1 MEFTLSA
8 APERYSAIAIA
19 LGAEP
24 KSTALE
30 TARAGVELLKRLIRD
45 CGLPASLAEVN
56 VPFSAIEAMRK
67 PNDITLK
74 EGIGKLLNVYKLKGK
89 FDETSVVAL
98 WPELMGK
105 AIANRTTQIYVSQK
119 KLFVRI
125 ESSVIKNELLMVRSG
140 IIQKINERAGSEV
153 ITDIVFL

>member
-1 MEFTLSA
+1 
-8 APERYSAIAIA
+8 
-19 LGAEP
+19 
-24 KSTALE
+24 
-30 TARAGVELLKRLIRD
+30 
-45 CGLPASLAEVN
+45 
-56 VPFSAIEAMRK
+56 MRK

-98 WPELMGK
+98 WPELMGM
-105 AIANRTTQIYVSQK
+105 AIANRTTQIYVAQK

-153 ITDIVFL
+153 IIDLVFL

>member
-1 MEFTLSA
+1 
-8 APERYSAIAIA
+8 
-19 LGAEP
+19 
-24 KSTALE
+24 
-30 TARAGVELLKRLIRD
+30 
-45 CGLPASLAEVN
+45 
-56 VPFSAIEAMRK
+56 MRK

-105 AIANRTTQIYVSQK
+105 AVANRTTQLYVSQK

-140 IIQKINERAGSEV
+140 IIQKINEHAGSEV

>member
-1 MEFTLSA
+1 
-8 APERYSAIAIA
+8 
-19 LGAEP
+19 
-24 KSTALE
+24 
-30 TARAGVELLKRLIRD
+30 
-45 CGLPASLAEVN
+45 
-56 VPFSAIEAMRK
+56 MRK

-105 AIANRTTQIYVSQK
+105 AISNRTTQIYVSQK

-125 ESSVIKNELLMVRSG
+125 ESSVIKNELLMVKTG
-140 IIQKINERAGSEV
+140 IIQKINERAGLEV
-153 ITDIVFL
+153 ITELVFL